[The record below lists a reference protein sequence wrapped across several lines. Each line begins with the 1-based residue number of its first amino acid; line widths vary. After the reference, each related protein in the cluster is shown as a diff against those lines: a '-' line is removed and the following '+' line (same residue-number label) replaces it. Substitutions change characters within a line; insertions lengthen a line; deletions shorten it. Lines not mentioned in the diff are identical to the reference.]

1 MFANFFIKSLEI
13 QGTSHAFS
21 FTAGGGGG
29 YVFRPHCSLG
39 MCNFLFYYYCV
50 SLTPS
55 NMAHSVWKS
64 PKMSHLNF
72 SILAFSINFCPIKS
86 GLSGNTVWMV
96 ASVSQKLVKLDHFWW
111 IFVHSK
117 CKRSS
122 LRMLNATFWLIFKHC
137 EPGDIM
143 LCSNLSFSAEWDAEH
158 CGKKHSE

>member
-55 NMAHSVWKS
+55 NMA
-64 PKMSHLNF
+64 
-72 SILAFSINFCPIKS
+72 
-86 GLSGNTVWMV
+86 T
-96 ASVSQKLVKLDHFWW
+96 ASFARLY
-111 IFVHSK
+111 
-117 CKRSS
+117 SS
-122 LRMLNATFWLIFKHC
+122 TL
-137 EPGDIM
+137 
-143 LCSNLSFSAEWDAEH
+143 
-158 CGKKHSE
+158 